1 MNPALYVL
9 KYRKY
14 INIDRLAISDGAMHA
29 FIILV
34 EVLEGDQRKHYIKFR
49 TPNLKNE
56 KFIKDVIKINQ

>member
-1 MNPALYVL
+1 
-9 KYRKY
+9 
-14 INIDRLAISDGAMHA
+14 MHA
-29 FIILV
+29 FITLV